1 MAYSVQYLNI
11 FILNIKSL
19 KSVFFPMTT
28 EELRTLTLFNTVES
42 SPGINQRQLARELD
56 VVEVYGLE
64 TKRINE
70 AVKNNPD
77 RFHLRTVSLRL
88 PLPGIKATHKVVIYP
103 DN

>member
-1 MAYSVQYLNI
+1 MI
-11 FILNIKSL
+11 
-19 KSVFFPMTT
+19 TT
-28 EELRTLTLFNTVES
+28 RDEQVL
-42 SPGINQRQLARELD
+42 IDAD
-56 VVEVYGLE
+56 VAEVYGLE

-103 DN
+103 GNENFPLSKGKINKKLVKNA